1 MKKKLKFTIYKDN
14 EDIIIKMTTTEENMD
29 NQRLR
34 LENDNQEDK
43 KEENIQDI
51 EKTEGNNL
59 ATEAEAEGGSSS
71 SCIKPKILIPIII
84 AAVVVIVVVVV
95 LVVVLTKD
103 DDDEEEENNEE
114 DDIGDIGDERWV
126 EVYKKAKK
134 FLEPFSDEDKYLL
147 FYGDYNVDKT

>member
-1 MKKKLKFTIYKDN
+1 
-14 EDIIIKMTTTEENMD
+14 MTTTEENLD

-103 DDDEEEENNEE
+103 DDDEDEDEANN
-114 DDIGDIGDERWV
+114 DDDDSGDIGDERWV
-126 EVYKKAKK
+126 EVYKKAQQ
-134 FLEPFSDEDKYLL
+134 FLEPFTRKICFILWRL
-147 FYGDYNVDKT
+147 